1 MGINTHKPRTEDYV
15 LDVNG
20 PMHLGN
26 GEINTIADNTYEITS
41 MSFSKTVPTSGIA
54 VGSPSTKTGS
64 GVNKTENALL
74 SSANTLTD
82 PIDEGTYSG
91 LQTTSTRPSGGSSG
105 TGAELT
111 IVALENEITSIT
123 VTNSG
128 NDYAAG
134 DILTVTEAVLTN
146 ASTGRAEDLIF
157 TLTADHIVDVAEYNQ
172 ILLYTNDGGKKWNK
186 SDIFEKGGL
195 NTDIAV
201 SMRYIDV
208 FDELYS
214 AIAGDSGNLF
224 LSKDSGQSWYK
235 LQLDTVDILTTD
247 YKTINIV
254 EYSSNTHRIFIS
266 YTTGDS
272 NNGTTGIY
280 YFDCNLL
287 TLFPTGDTTIN
298 IASTAYQIKVF
309 THNYYIIS
317 ASYTYNYSNSTA
329 TDKRIYY
336 AGINGAFYYNIHDN
350 VNPLNLEHKNT
361 PSNYNNIY
369 AYKSSA

>member
-1 MGINTHKPRTEDYV
+1 
-15 LDVNG
+15 
-20 PMHLGN
+20 
-26 GEINTIADNTYEITS
+26 
-41 MSFSKTVPTSGIA
+41 
-54 VGSPSTKTGS
+54 
-64 GVNKTENALL
+64 
-74 SSANTLTD
+74 
-82 PIDEGTYSG
+82 
-91 LQTTSTRPSGGSSG
+91 
-105 TGAELT
+105 
-111 IVALENEITSIT
+111 
-123 VTNSG
+123 
-128 NDYAAG
+128 
-134 DILTVTEAVLTN
+134 
-146 ASTGRAEDLIF
+146 
-157 TLTADHIVDVAEYNQ
+157 
-172 ILLYTNDGGKKWNK
+172 
-186 SDIFEKGGL
+186 
-195 NTDIAV
+195 
-201 SMRYIDV
+201 MRYIDV

-272 NNGTTGIY
+272 NTGTTGIY

-369 AYKSSA
+369 AFDDTHAIAVSTTGISYTTDGLNWNDKTFADLGLSTTTTMVLNSVFIQSLSNAIAVGSQGEFIYSTDWQNGVWQMVPDNLLNSSGMRDRIRGSVNNLKSISMPDINTMIIADTTTPFVSNVDFIQTQLGYSKIQYCFLPNLFNRTNNTVLDVSGNIVISGDIEVFDGELLE